1 MYRGTILNLEKE
13 FWLARSL
20 EEMSQEE
27 WEALCD
33 GCGRCCLH
41 KLEDCDSGKI
51 YYTRVACR
59 LLDVETCRCTDYLN
73 RQERVDDCVRIDR
86 RSL

>member
-13 FWLARSL
+13 FWLARPL

-41 KLEDCDSGKI
+41 KLEDCDSGKWPAGFW
-51 YYTRVACR
+51 TWRLVAALTIPIAR
-59 LLDVETCRCTDYLN
+59 TGWMTA
-73 RQERVDDCVRIDR
+73 
-86 RSL
+86 SG